1 MSESKDNDD
10 KKGKRMKDL
19 DVYQE
24 QVSKEK
30 IVDLPFHKLT
40 ISPPKSGF
48 TVISHVSE
56 MFGCLGSSE
65 RSNEEQQSKD
75 GQFHKEDFVF
85 ELQLTQDDIEYTL
98 YIPEQTATEHFPPV
112 PIYEDW
118 YKGQIKIFDT
128 QNQNWNMT
136 IVYIRLSAC
145 FFIKTW
151 WDEFVTRH
159 NLEAMDVIRFYRPPS
174 PLHKFHFLIK
184 HDRRRDNPPEFK
196 LENYL
201 FRQQMTS
208 TFKYILD
215 LLKEQ
220 VRKHFP
226 GIEFSGVRR
235 LHFTDVENTDWPMT
249 ISLARNNKAYMLLDG
264 WFWLMNKHGL
274 EAGDEVRFYKPVRP
288 LDKGHFL
295 IEYVKGEEA
304 GGGTSSSSQND
315 QLGGGKKDGNK
326 GDRENRGGRNHG
338 GGGGD
343 SSSPNK
349 GKTMEK
355 PEWLAA
361 QEEFV

>member
-1 MSESKDNDD
+1 MFIKNKSP
-10 KKGKRMKDL
+10 KKEML
-19 DVYQE
+19 IFP
-24 QVSKEK
+24 STNS
-30 IVDLPFHKLT
+30 L
-40 ISPPKSGF
+40 
-48 TVISHVSE
+48 SHLQNLG
-56 MFGCLGSSE
+56 GCSSSSE
-65 RSNEEQQSKD
+65 RSNKELKSED

-98 YIPEQTATEHFPPV
+98 YIPEQTATEHFPHV

-118 YKGQIKIFDT
+118 YK
-128 QNQNWNMT
+128 
-136 IVYIRLSAC
+136 A
-145 FFIKTW
+145 W
-151 WDEFVTRH
+151 WDEFVARH

-174 PLHKFHFLIK
+174 PLHKFHSLIK

-196 LENYL
+196 PENFL

-215 LLKEQ
+215 LPKEQ

-226 GIEFSGVRR
+226 GIEFFGVKR

-264 WFWLMNKHGL
+264 WYWFVNKHGL
-274 EAGDEVRFYKPVRP
+274 EAGHEDRFYKPVRP

-295 IEYVKGEEA
+295 IEYVKREEA

-326 GDRENRGGRNHG
+326 GDRENRGGKNHGG

-361 QEEFV
+361 LEEFVRVIESAW

>member
-1 MSESKDNDD
+1 MSESTDNDD
-10 KKGKRMKDL
+10 KEGKRMKDS
-19 DVYQE
+19 DVQQE
-24 QVSKEK
+24 QVSKEGN
-30 IVDLPFHKLT
+30 VDLPFHKLT
-40 ISPPKSGF
+40 ISPLKSG
-48 TVISHVSE
+48 
-56 MFGCLGSSE
+56 GCSSSSE
-65 RSNEEQQSKD
+65 RSNEELQSKD

-98 YIPEQTATEHFPPV
+98 YIPEQTAAEHFPPV

-118 YKGQIKIFDT
+118 HKGQIEISDT
-128 QNQNWNMT
+128 QNQNWNMK
-136 IVYIRLSAC
+136 IVYIRLSAG
-145 FFIKTW
+145 FFIETR
-151 WDEFVTRH
+151 WDEFVARH

-174 PLHKFHFLIK
+174 PLHKFHFLIR
-184 HDRRRDNPPEFK
+184 HVRRRDNPPEFK
-196 LENYL
+196 PENFL

-215 LLKEQ
+215 LPKEQ
-220 VRKHFP
+220 VRKYFP

-249 ISLARNNKAYMLLDG
+249 ISLARNNKAYMLLNG
-264 WFWLMNKHGL
+264 WYLFVNKHRL

-295 IEYVKGEEA
+295 IEYVKREEA

-338 GGGGD
+338 GGGY
-343 SSSPNK
+343 SSSPDK
-349 GKTMEK
+349 GKTICCWTWKSLSGWRPWRCLCE
-355 PEWLAA
+355 
-361 QEEFV
+361 